1 LLTEKQAL
9 KCLKI
14 EREGFAGEIS
24 SLSLNMNSKF
34 TFAHALILF
43 VVKNVFIFGF
53 AFYFLPDDEKAL
65 A

>member
-1 LLTEKQAL
+1 LLLTEKQAL

-34 TFAHALILF
+34 TLLMPW
-43 VVKNVFIFGF
+43 
-53 AFYFLPDDEKAL
+53 FYLW
-65 A
+65 

>member
-1 LLTEKQAL
+1 
-9 KCLKI
+9 
-14 EREGFAGEIS
+14 
-24 SLSLNMNSKF
+24 MNSKF

-43 VVKNVFIFGF
+43 VLKNVFIFGF